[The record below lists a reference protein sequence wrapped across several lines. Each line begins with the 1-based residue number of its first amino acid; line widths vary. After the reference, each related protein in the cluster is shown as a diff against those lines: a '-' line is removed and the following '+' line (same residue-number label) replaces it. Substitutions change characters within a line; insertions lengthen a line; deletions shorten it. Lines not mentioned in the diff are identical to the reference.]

1 MRRFARYGAIFL
13 LILLAL
19 CFALDYLVTS
29 GLRKSE
35 MFQYSEWNA
44 IVNGDA
50 SADVIIQGSS
60 RTWVGIS
67 PEILSD
73 RLGLTCYN
81 LGIDGYPLA
90 MQLARYRLY
99 REYNEKPEVIV
110 QSLDSY
116 SLNDRADLYMN
127 NQFLPYL
134 NEGIVHE
141 AVEPYHYF
149 HWYDYYLPLVR
160 YRGKVD
166 LIGKGLAE
174 FLHLEHF
181 TNGKVRGYQAQDRE
195 WSDEFDRWKE
205 QHPDGVEQV
214 YLQRLVDE
222 LDAFL
227 AECRRDGI
235 MVVLVYPPEY
245 GQARDMVN
253 NRGEIFA
260 IYRDLADKYQVEFL
274 DYSYDAMADDTKYFY
289 NSQHLNKLGSELF
302 SAKLAERLAGLVRAG
317 AGETGEAAGLP

>member
-1 MRRFARYGAIFL
+1 MRRFARNGAIFL

-50 SADVIIQGSS
+50 SADIIIQGSS

-116 SLNDRADLYMN
+116 SLNNRADLYMN

-134 NEGIVHE
+134 SEGIIRE
-141 AVEPYHYF
+141 AVKPYHYF
-149 HWYDYYLPLVR
+149 HWYDCYLPMVR
-160 YRGKVD
+160 YRGKVE
-166 LIGKGLAE
+166 LIGRGLAE
-174 FLHLEHF
+174 FLHTEHF
-181 TNGKVRGYQAQDRE
+181 TSGKVRGYQAQDRK

-214 YLQRLVDE
+214 YLQGLVDK

-227 AECRRDGI
+227 AECRRDEI

-253 NRGEIFA
+253 NRERSSPSTETSLI
-260 IYRDLADKYQVEFL
+260 
-274 DYSYDAMADDTKYFY
+274 STK
-289 NSQHLNKLGSELF
+289 
-302 SAKLAERLAGLVRAG
+302 
-317 AGETGEAAGLP
+317 